1 MGAWILS
8 ISGVICL
15 GILLEIVLPEGKTA
29 KYIKG
34 AFSLLV
40 VLAIVAPL
48 PSLLKKDFDISVKTD
63 AFTVSR
69 QDDYVDAYK
78 ASFEDAVKG
87 ALAERGCESQVKITT
102 VDGVVKRVDVTVY
115 DMILRGEEI
124 VDVAAKTLAISPL
137 KVNVLYEFYK

>member
-48 PSLLKKDFDISVKTD
+48 PNLLKKDFDISIKTD
-63 AFTVSR
+63 AFTFSQ

-78 ASFEDAVKG
+78 TSFEDSACD
-87 ALAERGCESQVKITT
+87 ALAKKGCEAQVRITT
-102 VDGVVKRVDVTVY
+102 EDGVVKRADVVVN
-115 DMILRGEEI
+115 DMILKGEEI
-124 VDVAAKTLAISPL
+124 VDIVAKTLAISPL
-137 KVNVLYEFYK
+137 KVNVIYEFYT